1 MTNQSAVPDGPVLDS
16 QLSVRF
22 STSQRRYLQE
32 QLRLLRT
39 DPNLRHF
46 RWSESDLVRALI
58 NEAMRASRQIVPN
71 LESQEAAE

>member
-1 MTNQSAVPDGPVLDS
+1 MSHPHAISDGPTLDT

-22 STSQRRYLQE
+22 SSNQRRYLQD
-32 QLRLLRT
+32 QLHKLRT

-58 NEAMRASRQIVPN
+58 SEAMRDSRQIVPN
-71 LESQEAAE
+71 LENPAVDA

>member
-1 MTNQSAVPDGPVLDS
+1 MSQPHHVSDGPILDT

-22 STSQRRYLQE
+22 SSNQRRYLQE

-58 NEAMRASRQIVPN
+58 NEAMRANRQIVPN